1 MSLKYENFRFDWA
14 VVTENPLKSAYSKV
28 SYLCT
33 LHFQSDKS
41 SFSPGTDIF
50 EK

>member
-1 MSLKYENFRFDWA
+1 MMSLKYENFRFDWA
-14 VVTENPLKSAYSKV
+14 VVTEKPLKSAYSNG

-33 LHFQSDKS
+33 GIHSDKS
-41 SFSPGTDIF
+41 AFSPGTDIF